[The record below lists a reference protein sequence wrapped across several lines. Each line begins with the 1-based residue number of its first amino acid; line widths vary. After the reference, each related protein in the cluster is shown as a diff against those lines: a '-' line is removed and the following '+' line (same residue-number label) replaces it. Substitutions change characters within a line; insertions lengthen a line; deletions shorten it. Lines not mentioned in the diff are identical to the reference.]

1 MNTKIKVAAYCRVST
16 DMEDQLHSLSAQI
29 QYFTD
34 YISQHDGWEL
44 VEVYY
49 DEGITGTSVK
59 KREGFNRMIAD
70 CEDGKINTILTKEVS
85 RFARNTVDTLNY
97 THRLSQLKVNVIFM
111 NDGINTNDKDGDIF
125 TAY

>member
-1 MNTKIKVAAYCRVST
+1 MNTKIKVAEYCRVST

-49 DEGITGTSVK
+49 DMQTQDLIQKQRLENVEN
-59 KREGFNRMIAD
+59 RGFS
-70 CEDGKINTILTKEVS
+70 EL
-85 RFARNTVDTLNY
+85 
-97 THRLSQLKVNVIFM
+97 
-111 NDGINTNDKDGDIF
+111 
-125 TAY
+125 

>member
-44 VEVYY
+44 VEVYS
-49 DEGITGTSVK
+49 D
-59 KREGFNRMIAD
+59 M
-70 CEDGKINTILTKEVS
+70 
-85 RFARNTVDTLNY
+85 
-97 THRLSQLKVNVIFM
+97 
-111 NDGINTNDKDGDIF
+111 
-125 TAY
+125 